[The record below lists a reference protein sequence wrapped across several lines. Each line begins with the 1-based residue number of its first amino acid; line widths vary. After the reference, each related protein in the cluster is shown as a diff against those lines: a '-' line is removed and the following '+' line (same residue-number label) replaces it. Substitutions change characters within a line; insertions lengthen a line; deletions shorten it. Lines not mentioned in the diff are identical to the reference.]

1 MAISPSN
8 MSRIRA
14 IANAPT
20 SIHVHQETGDFRR
33 SEIRSPANAVRRATA
48 RAAQHRAAGPELR
61 RTIRLKSTGH
71 ASDVLFTIGTA
82 QQIGCRSLAV
92 VIIPRHA
99 SPKALPTYTFI
110 AVVGVVCANKAE
122 NGANQEVPLIGRCE
136 KIANG

>member
-33 SEIRSPANAVRRATA
+33 SEIRSPANAVRRA
-48 RAAQHRAAGPELR
+48 
-61 RTIRLKSTGH
+61 IRLKSTGH